1 VLRLSWLVPAFEC
14 KLNLCILTYIRKLAQ
29 ASLISTHDN
38 RAKKLELHE
47 LKTYRAKT
55 MCEIVIKTI
64 KSVRRVDKKSRLIVK
79 REISV
84 AMIFATWGEGTQRY
98 GVIVRLGILER
109 MGSGN
114 RRLYLSSENLSF
126 CPEMVHSF
134 DA

>member
-1 VLRLSWLVPAFEC
+1 
-14 KLNLCILTYIRKLAQ
+14 
-29 ASLISTHDN
+29 
-38 RAKKLELHE
+38 
-47 LKTYRAKT
+47 